1 MIDYEPEFTQKR
13 VEALRE
19 TMRNRGITQEQCNQV
34 VRNLRQ
40 SLIRRGI
47 LESQVMNIDSLGS
60 TGNE

>member
-40 SLIRRGI
+40 SLIRRGV
-47 LESQVMNIDSLGS
+47 LESQVMIIDSLGS